1 MAARIEEFCAARGVA
16 PSVAFALNLS
26 LDELLTNT
34 INYGYEDGD
43 SHRIDIAVRM
53 EGSAIV
59 VEINDDAKPFDPA
72 DAPRPDTGAALEDRP
87 IGGLGVH
94 FVRQMMDGF
103 HYSRSGGRNIVTLTK
118 EAGASS

>member
-1 MAARIEEFCAARGVA
+1 MAARIEEFCAARDLA
-16 PSVAFALNLS
+16 PAVAFALNLS

-34 INYGYEDGD
+34 ISYGYDDGG

-59 VEINDDAKPFDPA
+59 VEISDDAKPFDPA
-72 DAPRPDTGAALEDRP
+72 DAPRPDTGAALGDRP

-94 FVRQMMDGF
+94 FVREMMDGF
-103 HYSRSGGRNIVTLTK
+103 RYSRSGGRNIVTLTK
-118 EAGASS
+118 EAAAAP

>member
-1 MAARIEEFCAARGVA
+1 MQIEEFCAARDLA

-34 INYGYEDGD
+34 ISYGYDDGD
-43 SHRIDIAVRM
+43 SHRIDVAVRM

-59 VEINDDAKPFDPA
+59 VEISDDAKPFDPA
-72 DAPRPDTGAALEDRP
+72 DAPRPDTGAAIEDRP

-94 FVRQMMDGF
+94 FVREMMDGF
-103 HYSRSGGRNIVTLTK
+103 RYSRSGGRNIVTLTK
-118 EAGASS
+118 EAGAS